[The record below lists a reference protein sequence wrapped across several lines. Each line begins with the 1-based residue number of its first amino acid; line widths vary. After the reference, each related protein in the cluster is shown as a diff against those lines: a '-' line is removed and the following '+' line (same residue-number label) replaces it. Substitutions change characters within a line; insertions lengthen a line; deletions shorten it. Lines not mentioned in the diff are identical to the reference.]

1 MNEIIYKIEKDINTI
16 KIIDGKLYFGASDFN
31 VYQRDEKGVF
41 SSVIKHEAQVTALG
55 EFKGNV
61 VSAGLDGRVRFTDGS
76 SFISQMPVI
85 RCMSITSDGELI
97 ALGGADGQISV
108 HYSDGRLER
117 HWEGHCEG
125 TVISCIWWNKVLF
138 TASSNSDLKCWN
150 LEKSKS
156 KSLASKSNL
165 HDDSLC
171 GSHGIY
177 CMDIVGNKLACGGG
191 DNKISIW
198 EFNDNDLTGKF
209 ELKRLK
215 MLAGH
220 TGPVNCIQ
228 FYENGR
234 LLATGSNDKTIC
246 IWDSDGH
253 LVRQNQVHSAP
264 VLTLHWAKNGIY
276 SGGSDFLL
284 KYSFFNCTN
293 IEEPAE
299 LCCPISSSLMFDCV
313 TAEDG
318 QNYSREAIQNWF
330 SKGGK
335 MSPLT
340 GAVIGPKLIENID
353 IQQKV
358 HNFVSKK

>member
-1 MNEIIYKIEKDINTI
+1 MVGENDHRENAPQFINKI
-16 KIIDGKLYFGASDFN
+16 F
-31 VYQRDEKGVF
+31 
-41 SSVIKHEAQVTALG
+41 
-55 EFKGNV
+55 FK
-61 VSAGLDGRVRFTDGS
+61 
-76 SFISQMPVI
+76 
-85 RCMSITSDGELI
+85 
-97 ALGGADGQISV
+97 
-108 HYSDGRLER
+108 
-117 HWEGHCEG
+117 
-125 TVISCIWWNKVLF
+125 
-138 TASSNSDLKCWN
+138 
-150 LEKSKS
+150 
-156 KSLASKSNL
+156 
-165 HDDSLC
+165 
-171 GSHGIY
+171 
-177 CMDIVGNKLACGGG
+177 VGNKLACGGG

-264 VLTLHWAKNGIY
+264 VLVLHWAKNGIY

-299 LCCPISSSLMFDCV
+299 LCWL
-313 TAEDG
+313 
-318 QNYSREAIQNWF
+318 
-330 SKGGK
+330 
-335 MSPLT
+335 
-340 GAVIGPKLIENID
+340 
-353 IQQKV
+353 
-358 HNFVSKK
+358 VSNR